1 MRIRYLDW
9 DRNNIAHIT
18 RHGVTPEEFNEVC
31 QGEFLFR
38 RGKGEKIYLIY
49 GQTES
54 NRYLFLVVKALG
66 QGNYRPITARDMTRK
81 EKRFYRRR
89 GK

>member
-1 MRIRYLDW
+1 MRITYLEW
-9 DRNNIAHIT
+9 DRKNIAHIA

-31 QGEFLFR
+31 QGRFLFR
-38 RGKGEKIYLIY
+38 KGRGEKIYLIY

-66 QGNYRPITARDMTRK
+66 QGRYRPITARDMIKK
-81 EKRFYRRR
+81 EKRLYRR
-89 GK
+89 KVK